1 MCLWCRVEAEVGV
14 GEIGI
19 WKVLGA
25 TSELGPGGKERQA
38 EGAAEAKAESVLT
51 YSAVGSDGR
60 A

>member
-1 MCLWCRVEAEVGV
+1 MFVVQSRGRG

-51 YSAVGSDGR
+51 YSAVGSNGR